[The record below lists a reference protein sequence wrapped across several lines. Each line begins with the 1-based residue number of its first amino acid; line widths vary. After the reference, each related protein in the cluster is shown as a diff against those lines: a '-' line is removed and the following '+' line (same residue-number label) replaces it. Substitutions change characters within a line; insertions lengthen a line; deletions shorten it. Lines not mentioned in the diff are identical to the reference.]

1 MLIVIAAWVAA
12 LLVFSS
18 FFMKTIIPLR
28 VVAITSNVAFVMYA
42 LLGLKYGIFGRVY
55 PILVLHSSLLPLNVL
70 RLREIKR
77 LINAVN
83 TASKSE
89 TFEYLIPYMRSER
102 LQKGEMLFSKGDAAD
117 KLYVIEEGSVFFP
130 ELGKRL
136 SEGAV
141 FGEVGLFA
149 PQSVRSLSAVCD
161 DDCRLYTITKDKV
174 LELYYQNPR
183 FGFFLI
189 RMVPGSSRA
198 MNRPP
203 PGGFPRDALASSR
216 LRRAVF
222 RAEALA
228 LRRLGGLRNVR
239 FCRGLRLSRSAHN

>member
-12 LLVFSS
+12 ILVFSS
-18 FFMKTIIPLR
+18 FFMKTMIPLR
-28 VVAITSNVAFVMYA
+28 IVAITSNAAFVTYA

-70 RLREIKR
+70 RLRQIKR

-83 TASKSE
+83 AAGKSE
-89 TFEYLIPYMRSER
+89 TFEYLIPYMRNEMHP
-102 LQKGEMLFSKGDAAD
+102 KGEMLFSKGDAAD
-117 KLYVIEEGSVFFP
+117 KLYIIEEGSVFFP
-130 ELGKRL
+130 ELRKRL
-136 SEGAV
+136 SDGAV

-189 RMVPGSSRA
+189 RMVS
-198 MNRPP
+198 
-203 PGGFPRDALASSR
+203 AL
-216 LRRAVF
+216 VQ
-222 RAEALA
+222 EDE
-228 LRRLGGLRNVR
+228 
-239 FCRGLRLSRSAHN
+239 

>member
-18 FFMKTIIPLR
+18 FFMKTMIPLR
-28 VVAITSNVAFVMYA
+28 VVAITSNVAFVTYA

-55 PILVLHSSLLPLNVL
+55 PILVLHSSLLPLNAL
-70 RLREIKR
+70 RLRQIKR

-83 TASKSE
+83 AAGKSD
-89 TFEYLIPYMRSER
+89 TFEYLIPYMRNEMHPT
-102 LQKGEMLFSKGDAAD
+102 GEMLFSKGDAAD
-117 KLYVIEEGSVFFP
+117 KLYLIEEGSIFFP

-189 RMVPGSSRA
+189 RMVS
-198 MNRPP
+198 
-203 PGGFPRDALASSR
+203 AL
-216 LRRAVF
+216 VQ
-222 RAEALA
+222 EDE
-228 LRRLGGLRNVR
+228 
-239 FCRGLRLSRSAHN
+239 